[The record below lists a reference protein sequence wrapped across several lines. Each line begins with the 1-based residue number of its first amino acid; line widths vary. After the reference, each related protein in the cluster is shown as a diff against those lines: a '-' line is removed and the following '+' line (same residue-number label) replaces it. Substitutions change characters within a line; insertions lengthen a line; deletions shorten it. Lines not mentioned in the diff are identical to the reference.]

1 MRTSIYGWLGAAL
14 LLALA
19 AGCAAERLHRDGMA
33 AIDRGEYEQ
42 GIADLQQALAQDPG
56 NIAYKLDYEAR
67 RDSAVQKLIGLAESA
82 RGIGQFDLAVAD
94 YQRALAIDPNN
105 LRAQKGLELI
115 AGDKRH
121 GADLALAQADYER
134 KDYAAADAK
143 LRTILNEDP
152 TYAPAQELRAA
163 INIARG
169 ATTVAPRLKTRDN
182 RKVSLQLRD
191 APTKMAFEVLQRET
205 GINFI
210 LDKDVKSDGKTTI
223 FVQEVPVDEA
233 IDLVLDQNGLAR
245 QILAPNMVMIY
256 PNNPAKQKEYEQQ
269 IVRTFYISNAEPKDV
284 EAMLKSILGAKNLFI
299 DERSNSVM
307 IRDTPDAVR
316 MAEKMVASL
325 DVVEPEVMLEIEILE
340 MSSSKLQDL
349 GILYPSM
356 ATLSPTSLTASTG
369 GSTALSLYDLFHQ
382 NSHTVQVSP
391 LSVTLNAMKVAG
403 LTNTLASPRIRTRN
417 KEKAKI
423 LIGSRLP
430 VITNSVTPTSAGP
443 PVVTG
448 TVQYLDVGLMLEVQ
462 PAVHRDGDVGVKI
475 GLEVSNLIK
484 QVTTASG
491 TVAYEIGTR
500 NANTMLR
507 LKDGE
512 TQILAGLVQDSDVHS
527 ANTVP
532 GLGDIP
538 ILGKLFGTNHTDR
551 EKDEIVLSITPHILR
566 MQTRPPSDDT
576 EFWYGSEARTRS
588 SPYASNAG
596 TVVPAAGAAP
606 GPMPPPPP
614 MQQAPLGVEPVNPSV
629 PAGDVSAPLGNNE
642 PPTVDARS
650 APYAPAASA
659 SYPPAAASA
668 TPAPQGLATTVVP
681 VPIASAA
688 GAPPAA
694 ASAAATGGA
703 APAAGA
709 RSALNLEGPRNAKV
723 GDEFQVV
730 LQLSS
735 QQGITRLRSQLRFDA
750 SALQLIS
757 ATVGDIVPAAA
768 NGPSV
773 DTKGGGA
780 QLDVVA
786 SPEDPVQGSGSLM
799 VVRFKAL
806 APRPSTNIA
815 AMVNVLGGTGAA
827 IGSSSAPPLMIAIR

>member
-1 MRTSIYGWLGAAL
+1 VRTSIYGWIGAAL
-14 LLALA
+14 LLALV
-19 AGCAAERLHRDGMA
+19 AGCAAERLHRDGLA
-33 AIDRGEYEQ
+33 AVDRGEYEQ
-42 GIADLQQALAQDPG
+42 GVADLQQALAQDPG
-56 NIAYKLDYEAR
+56 NIAFKLDYEAR
-67 RDSAVQKLIGLAESA
+67 RDSSVQKLIGTADSA
-82 RGIGQFDLAVAD
+82 RGIGQYDLAVAN
-94 YQRALAIDPNN
+94 YQRALAIDPTN
-105 LRAQKGLELI
+105 LRARKGLGDIED
-115 AGDKRH
+115 DKRH
-121 GADLALAQADYER
+121 GAALAMAHEDYER
-134 KDYAAADAK
+134 KDYAAAEAK
-143 LRTILNEDP
+143 VQVILHDDP
-152 TYAPAQELRAA
+152 TYVPAQELRAA
-163 INIARG
+163 INVARG
-169 ATTVAPRLKTRDN
+169 PKTAAPSLKTRDN

-223 FVQEVPVDEA
+223 FVQDVPVDEV

-245 QILAPNMVMIY
+245 QILSSNMVIIY

-269 IVRTFYISNAEPKDV
+269 IVRTFYISNAAPKDV
-284 EAMLKSILGAKNLFI
+284 ESMLKSILGAKNLYV
-299 DERSNSVM
+299 DERANSVM

-316 MAEKMVASL
+316 MAERMVAAL

-340 MSSSKLQDL
+340 MTSSKLQDL
-349 GILYPSM
+349 GILYPGM
-356 ATLSPTSLTASTG
+356 ATLSPTSLTASAG
-369 GSTALSLYDLFHQ
+369 GSSALSLYDLFHQ
-382 NSHTVQVSP
+382 NSQSITVSP

-403 LTNTLASPRIRTRN
+403 LTNTLSSPRIRTRN

-430 VITNSVTPTSAGP
+430 IITNSVTPTSAGP

-448 TVQYLDVGLMLEVQ
+448 TVQYLDVGLTLEVQ
-462 PAVHRDGDVGVKI
+462 PTVHGNGDVGVKI
-475 GLEVSNLIK
+475 SLEVSNLIK
-484 QVTTASG
+484 QVTTSSG
-491 TVAYEIGTR
+491 TIAYEIGTR
-500 NANTMLR
+500 NANTVLR

-512 TQILAGLVQDSDVHS
+512 TQILAGLVQDSDVHGTNS
-527 ANTVP
+527 IP
-532 GLGDIP
+532 GFGDIP
-538 ILGKLFGTNHTDR
+538 VLGKLFGTNHTDR

-588 SPYASNAG
+588 SPYASNSGTGSQAG
-596 TVVPAAGAAP
+596 GAAP
-606 GPMPPPPP
+606 SPTPQAVGAP
-614 MQQAPLGVEPVNPSV
+614 QAPSGVEPVSPSV
-629 PAGDVSAPLGNNE
+629 PAGDVSAPLGTNE

-650 APYAPAASA
+650 APYTPVAATVTA
-659 SYPPAAASA
+659 
-668 TPAPQGLATTVVP
+668 APQGLATTAVP

-688 GAPPAA
+688 GA
-694 ASAAATGGA
+694 A
-703 APAAGA
+703 APASSAAMGRPADGAGA
-709 RSALNLEGPRNAKV
+709 RSALNLQGPKDAKV

-730 LQLSS
+730 LHLSS

-768 NGPSV
+768 NGPSI

-806 APRPSTNIA
+806 VPRPSTNIA